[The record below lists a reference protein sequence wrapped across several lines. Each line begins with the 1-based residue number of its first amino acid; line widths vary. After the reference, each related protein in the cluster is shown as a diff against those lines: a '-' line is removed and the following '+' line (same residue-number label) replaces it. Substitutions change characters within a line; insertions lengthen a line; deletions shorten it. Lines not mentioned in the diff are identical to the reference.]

1 VTTSRSSP
9 PTVQRLGRARALLIG
24 VGGLGSPAA
33 LALARAGIGELGLVD
48 PDVVE
53 VSNLHRQPLYGDAD
67 LGRAKV
73 DVAAERLRTIA
84 PALRIITW
92 RERFPDGA
100 AVRTLPHFDV
110 VVDGTD
116 TIAAKFAVND
126 AAVVARVPLVH
137 AGVLGFRGQIMTVL
151 PATTACYRC
160 VFEDAPPPGE
170 VPSCE
175 EAGILGPT
183 AALVGAL
190 AAAEAVRIVTGT
202 GSSYAD
208 RLLVIDAFDGRHR
221 SVSIGRRPHCRTCGG
236 APRRA
241 LGSMAS

>member
-1 VTTSRSSP
+1 M
-9 PTVQRLGRARALLIG
+9 LIG
-24 VGGLGSPAA
+24 LGGLGSPAA
-33 LALARAGIGELGLVD
+33 LALAHAGIGELGLVD

-53 VSNLHRQPLYGDAD
+53 ISNLHRQPLYDDVD

-73 DVAAERLRTIA
+73 HVAAERLRAVA
-84 PALRIITW
+84 PAVRITTW

-100 AVRTLPHFDV
+100 AARALSRFDV
-110 VVDGTD
+110 VLDGTD

-126 AAVVARVPLVH
+126 AAVAAGVPLVH

-170 VPSCE
+170 IPSCE

-183 AALVGAL
+183 AALAGAL
-190 AAAEAVRIVTGT
+190 AAAEAVRIVTGA
-202 GSSYAD
+202 GPGYAD
-208 RLLVIDAFDGRHR
+208 RLLVIDTFGGRHR
-221 SVSIGRRPHCRTCGG
+221 SVPIARRPFCRTCAS
-236 APRRA
+236 APSRA
-241 LGSMAS
+241 LGSIAS